1 MLEKHYKLRI
11 LPLFEEDLNSILD
24 YIDLQLENT
33 VAALNFADE
42 VHDAIKERTSCAE
55 AFEPYRSVREHK
67 YPYYRIY
74 VKNYVIYY
82 VVIDEVM
89 EVRRILYNR
98 RNHPDHI

>member
-1 MLEKHYKLRI
+1 MLEKHYKLRV
-11 LPLFEEDLNSILD
+11 LPLFEEDLNGILD

-33 VAALNFADE
+33 MAALNFADE
-42 VHDAIKERTSCAE
+42 VYEAIKERSVCAE
-55 AFEPYRSVREHK
+55 AFEPYRSTREHM

-82 VVIDEVM
+82 VVIDEIM

-98 RNHPDHI
+98 RNYPDHI